1 MVDER
6 TQMNRQKI
14 TLSQLEG
21 FLYKAADILR
31 GKMDA
36 AEYKEYIFGMLF
48 LKRMSDVFDAKREE
62 IRKQYKHLPAEQID
76 VLLDSRTTY
85 GETFFIPRRARWHEG
100 YIDENG
106 QERPPL
112 MHLKSDIG
120 ASLNKALAGLEDE
133 NPELKGVL
141 THINFNLVIQDKRK
155 TPDADLKKLIEH
167 FNDPKFVLLNDNFEF
182 PDLLGAAYEYL
193 IKQFADSAGK
203 KGGEFYTPSQV
214 VRMMVQ
220 ILQPAE
226 GMSIY
231 DPAVGSGGMLIQSAN
246 YVAEQG
252 GNERNLELHGQDAN
266 GAVVSICKMNLI
278 LHNVNSGHIEYGDT
292 IADPLNI
299 ENGSLKQ
306 FDRVIANPPF
316 SQNYNLAEL
325 KRTER
330 FRYGLAPETGKK
342 ADLMFVQHMLA
353 SLKTDGRGA
362 VVMPHGVLFRGGKE
376 LEIRQK
382 MLTDNFGVIE
392 GIIGLPPKLF
402 YGTGIPACVLVLNKN
417 KPDHMRGKVFI
428 INADAEYGEG
438 KNQNFL
444 RPEDIEKITTVFSRK
459 EDVPKYARL
468 VDILEI
474 EENGWN
480 LNLRRYVDNTPE
492 PEPEDVRAHLY
503 GGVPKVEVEARQPL
517 FDKFNFDPMR
527 IFRER
532 DEEYFD
538 FREEITDRN
547 TIRVLVD
554 QDPNVRH
561 TIAEMNRHLAA
572 WWEEAREEFARLAL
586 AASKPE
592 PKPEPVAAGGTRER
606 MADYLAMPKTASL
619 PNVRHDLLEGLK
631 TRLVPLGVLDAFQ
644 VAGVFVNWWDGIKYD
659 LKTITQS
666 GWSPTLIPD
675 SYLIEAF
682 FSQEQASM
690 ERGDVLIA
698 ELEATLAE
706 KVEEAVELLGL
717 EPDVD
722 DDGKEKKVSLKQ
734 VKASL
739 KAEAKDV
746 PEYNVRL
753 RALTDLEAGIKTAKK
768 NLADERDR
776 LTLKLELK
784 RFGRVDAVADS
795 EVMLSDANARLDE
808 ESDAKKRKAIQ
819 KDIATLQ
826 ARVSAIDEVI
836 KEIGGEITDAESRN
850 LILKKHHN
858 LVKAT
863 SFEYVLNS
871 VRELEGSCSNLL
883 LKYLQPLVSS
893 RRQGDEEQTRLEAI
907 LYKLIGGSQS

>member
-1 MVDER
+1 M
-6 TQMNRQKI
+6 TQKKI
-14 TLSQLEG
+14 TLGQLER
-21 FLYKAADILR
+21 FLLKAADILR

-62 IRKQYKHLPAEQID
+62 IRKQFKHLSEDQVEA
-76 VLLDSRTTY
+76 VLESRTTY
-85 GETFFIPRRARWHEG
+85 GETFFIPPRARWHEG

-112 MHLKSDIG
+112 KHLKSDIG
-120 ASLNKALAGLEDE
+120 AALNKALAGLEDE

-155 TPDADLKKLIEH
+155 TPDADLKRLIEH

-292 IADPLNI
+292 ITDPLNI

-316 SQNYNLAEL
+316 SQNYNIADL
-325 KRTER
+325 KRPER
-330 FRYGLAPETGKK
+330 YRYGFAPETGKK

-353 SLKTDGRGA
+353 SLKTNGRGA

-392 GIIGLPPKLF
+392 GIIGLPTKLF

-417 KPDHMRGKVFI
+417 KPDALRGKVFI
-428 INADAEYGEG
+428 INADAEHGEG

-444 RPEDIEKITTVFSRK
+444 RPEDIEKITTVFARK

-468 VDILEI
+468 VDAQEI

-503 GGVPKVEVEARQPL
+503 GGVPKVEVQAKQLL
-517 FDKFNFDPMR
+517 FDKFDFDPMQ
-527 IFRER
+527 IFRVR
-532 DEEYFD
+532 DEVYFD

-547 TIRVLVD
+547 SIRRIVELNANVQGTID
-554 QDPNVRH
+554 
-561 TIAEMNRHLAA
+561 EMNRHLAA
-572 WWEEAREEFARLAL
+572 WWEEAREDFSRLAN
-586 AASKPE
+586 AAMIPSA
-592 PKPEPVAAGGTRER
+592 PKSESAATDVVMER
-606 MADYLAMPKTASL
+606 MADYLAMPKSASV
-619 PNVRHDLLEGLK
+619 PDVRLQLLNGLK
-631 TRLVPLGVLDAFQ
+631 SRFVPLEVLDVFQ

-659 LKTITQS
+659 LKTITQN
-666 GWSPTLIPD
+666 GWSSTLIPD
-675 SYLIEAF
+675 SYMIEAF
-682 FSQEQASM
+682 FHREQASI
-690 ERGDVLIA
+690 EREEGLIA
-698 ELEATLAE
+698 ELEATFAE
-706 KVEEAVELLGL
+706 KNEAAVELLGL
-717 EPDVD
+717 EPD
-722 DDGKEKKVSLKQ
+722 EEEES
-734 VKASL
+734 VKL
-739 KAEAKDV
+739 KAVKDALKSESKDV
-746 PEYNVRL
+746 PEYKVRL
-753 RALTDLEAGIKTAKK
+753 KALTDLESGIKTAKR
-768 NLADERDR
+768 NLAYERDR

-784 RFGRVDAVADS
+784 RFGRDDTVAES
-795 EVMLSDANARLDE
+795 EAMLGQAYARFAE
-808 ESDAKKRKAIQ
+808 EKEQKKIKAILR
-819 KDIATLQ
+819 DIATSQ
-826 ARVSAIDEVI
+826 ARIAATDEVI
-836 KEIGGEITDAESRN
+836 KEIGGVMTDAESRD
-850 LILKKHHN
+850 LILKKHHD
-858 LVKAT
+858 LVC
-863 SFEYVLNS
+863 FQLNGYMIGEQLKVVECLQVVHDKYS
-871 VRELEGSCSNLL
+871 RCLVEIDYDALES
-883 LKYLQPLVSS
+883 SS
-893 RRQGDEEQTRLEAI
+893 RLGAMLKTLGYGE
-907 LYKLIGGSQS
+907 